1 MANNLLACSKLTKRL
16 LIFFDSFK
24 VSKQP
29 SKKQPYELKKYNY
42 AESDSNSEFD
52 FNLVSSDSDS
62 HSDSDSCSVFM
73 NLVIFIFFDL
83 YLHSSK

>member
-1 MANNLLACSKLTKRL
+1 MTNNFLACSKLTKRL
-16 LIFFDSFK
+16 LFFFYSFK

-42 AESDSNSEFD
+42 AESDSNSESG

-62 HSDSDSCSVFM
+62 HSESDSCSVFM
-73 NLVIFIFFDL
+73 NLVIFSVFDL